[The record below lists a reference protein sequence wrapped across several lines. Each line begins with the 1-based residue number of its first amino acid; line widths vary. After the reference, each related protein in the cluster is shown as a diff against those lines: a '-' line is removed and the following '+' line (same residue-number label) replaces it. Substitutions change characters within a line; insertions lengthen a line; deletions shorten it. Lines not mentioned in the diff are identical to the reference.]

1 MAAWLL
7 MMVMAG
13 NGEEPTRGT
22 KEPPK
27 VALQRVPHKG
37 IQPQVAVDAIGK
49 VHLIYFSGD
58 PGHGDLYYVRLEKGQ
73 KEFSDPIRINHG
85 PGSAVAIGNMRGAQL
100 AIGKNNQ
107 VHVAWMGTDKA
118 IDKGPRGEFPM
129 LHTRL
134 NDKETAFEKERNVI
148 KFAYGLDGGGS
159 LAADGKGNVYVS
171 WHASKPGTEGEG
183 DRCVWI
189 AQSTDCGKT
198 FAPEKQAFLEPTG
211 ACGCCGM
218 RAFADNEGRLYVL
231 YRSAQEAV
239 HRDMYLLVSPDPSKG
254 FDGIKIHEW
263 EAGTCPASTAAFY
276 PTADGT
282 WAAWETRDQVYFARI
297 HRGMEKRLVPI
308 AAPGE
313 GKRRK
318 YPVIAENERRETIL
332 VWTEGMGW
340 EKGGSVAWQV
350 FDKDGKPTS
359 EKGQKSGVPTWSL
372 VAVFARPTGGFTILY

>member
-7 MMVMAG
+7 MTMIVAG
-13 NGEEPTRGT
+13 NGKEQAKGT
-22 KEPPK
+22 DGHE
-27 VALQRVPHKG
+27 VALQRVPHRG
-37 IQPQVAVDAIGK
+37 IQPQVVVDAIGT
-49 VHLIYFSGD
+49 VHLIYFRGD
-58 PGHGDLYYVRLEKGQ
+58 PGHGDLYYVRLEKGR
-73 KEFSDPIRINHG
+73 KEFSDPIRINRG

-100 AIGKNNQ
+100 AIGKDSR
-107 VHVAWMGTDKA
+107 VHVAWMGADKA
-118 IDKGPRGEFPM
+118 IDKGSRGEFPM
-129 LHTRL
+129 LYTRL
-134 NDKETAFEKERNVI
+134 NDTGTAFEKERNVI

-171 WHASKPGTEGEG
+171 WHAQRPGTEGEG
-183 DRCVWI
+183 NRCVWV
-189 AQSTDCGKT
+189 AQSIDDGKT

-218 RAFADNEGRLYVL
+218 RAFADDEGRLYLL
-231 YRSAQEAV
+231 YRSAQEMV
-239 HRDMYLLVSPDPSKG
+239 HRDMYLLVSPGPSKG

-263 EAGTCPASTAAFY
+263 EAGTCPASTAAFC
-276 PTADGT
+276 PTANGA

-297 HRGMEKRLVPI
+297 ARRMEKRLNPI

-318 YPVIAENERRETIL
+318 YPVIAENARGETIL

-359 EKGQKSGVPTWSL
+359 EKGQMSGVPTWSL
-372 VAVFARPTGGFTILY
+372 VAVFARPNGGFTILY